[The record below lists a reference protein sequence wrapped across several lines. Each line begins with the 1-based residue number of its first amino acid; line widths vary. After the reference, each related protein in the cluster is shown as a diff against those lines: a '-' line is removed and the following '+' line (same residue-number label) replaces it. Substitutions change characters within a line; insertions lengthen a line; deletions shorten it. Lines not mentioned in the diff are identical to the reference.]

1 MTSTDDV
8 FEQTRDRLFGVAYR
22 MTGSVADAN
31 DICQD
36 AWLRWQA
43 SDASLVQNAE
53 AYLVRVVT
61 RLAIDRATSATA
73 RRVGYVGAYLPEP
86 VFGEGA
92 GDDAS
97 GPESAAMM
105 ADSMT
110 FAFLVV
116 LDELSPIERAVFL
129 LHDVFGYAFTE
140 IASAVDRSD
149 AACRQIASRARKR
162 VHAHP
167 TEPRRTT
174 LAEERIIIDRAIE
187 RIMLGD
193 VGGLMELLAPDVV
206 ELDDGGPRVRAA
218 RYPIVG
224 PERVARFLINLAKR
238 LEPGG
243 AVDVA
248 TVNGRVGLYFRNV
261 SAAGMVMTFDTNA
274 DGKVC
279 RIFAQLNP
287 DKLRHLNA
295 GT

>member
-1 MTSTDDV
+1 VTSADVV
-8 FEQTRDRLFGVAYR
+8 FEQHRDRLFGVAYR

-86 VFGEGA
+86 VFGDET
-92 GDDAS
+92 
-97 GPESAAMM
+97 GPEAVALM

-140 IASAVDRSD
+140 IASAVDRSE
-149 AACRQIASRARKR
+149 AACRQVASRARKR

-174 LAEERIIIDRAIE
+174 LAEERVIIDRAIE

-238 LEPGG
+238 LEPGS

-248 TVNGRVGLYFRNV
+248 TVNGRVGLFFRDV

-287 DKLRHLNA
+287 DKLRHLTA

>member
-1 MTSTDDV
+1 MTSADANAT
-8 FEQTRDRLFGVAYR
+8 FEAHRDRLFGVAYR
-22 MTGSVADAN
+22 MTGSVADAH

-36 AWLRWQA
+36 AWLRWQGVEHA
-43 SDASLVQNAE
+43 SIDNAE

-61 RLAIDRATSATA
+61 RLAIDRANSATA
-73 RRVGYVGAYLPEP
+73 RREGYVGMYLPEP
-86 VFGEGA
+86 LFTVDSA
-92 GDDAS
+92 
-97 GPESAAMM
+97 GPESAAII

-116 LDELSPIERAVFL
+116 LDELSPLERAVFL

-140 IASAVDRSD
+140 IAGAVDRSD

-167 TEPRRTT
+167 AEPRRTT
-174 LAEERIIIDRAIE
+174 LAEERVIIDRAIE

-193 VGGLMELLAPDVV
+193 VEGLMELLAPDVV
-206 ELDDGGPRVRAA
+206 ELDDGGARVRAA

-238 LEPGG
+238 LEPTS
-243 AVDVA
+243 AVEVV
-248 TVNGRVGLYFRNV
+248 TVNGRVGLFFRDV
-261 SAAGMVMTFDTNA
+261 SAAGMVMTFDANA

-287 DKLRHLNA
+287 DKLRHLTA
-295 GT
+295 DV

>member
-1 MTSTDDV
+1 VTSADVV
-8 FEQTRDRLFGVAYR
+8 FEQHRDRLFGVAYR

-86 VFGEGA
+86 VFGDET
-92 GDDAS
+92 
-97 GPESAAMM
+97 GPEAVALM

-140 IASAVDRSD
+140 IASAVDRSE
-149 AACRQIASRARKR
+149 AACRQVASRARKR

-174 LAEERIIIDRAIE
+174 LAEERVIIDRAIE

-238 LEPGG
+238 LEPGS

-248 TVNGRVGLYFRNV
+248 TVNGRVGLFFRDV

-279 RIFAQLNP
+279 RILAQLNP
-287 DKLRHLNA
+287 DKLRHLTA